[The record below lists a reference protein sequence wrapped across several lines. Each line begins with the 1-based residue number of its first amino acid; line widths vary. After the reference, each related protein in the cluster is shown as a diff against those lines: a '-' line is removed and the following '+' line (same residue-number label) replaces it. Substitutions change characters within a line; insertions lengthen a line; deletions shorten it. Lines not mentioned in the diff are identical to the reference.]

1 MTTQQS
7 TSMADLQ
14 KTSQPTKTPLVAFSH
29 FMDRFKPQLALAL
42 PKHLTADRMS
52 RLALTAFSSSTQLQ
66 NCDQHSIAASIM
78 TAGQLGLEPG
88 VNGQGYL
95 IPYGRTCTFV
105 PGWKGLVDLVAR
117 SGRGT
122 VFTGVIFRD
131 QEYTF
136 TDGARRDLVIHNET
150 DLDAPED
157 ITHAYAIGWVRDAA
171 MPIIELWRVSKI
183 EKHRDKYNKVGRKHY
198 SYRDWEMYARKVP
211 LLQVIKYMPCSI
223 EVSNALA
230 VSHAAE
236 AGRNVNIDQGIVI
249 DMDTGR
255 PVEVDPETGEIM
267 RDAQGTSQNSPREN
281 RQTSREESST
291 AKAQSDAGNPAPG
304 ATSAAPA
311 ATDASATAARQ
322 GEQVEL
328 PGANES
334 DEEALDPAK
343 VEAQLRAAKTVDVLD
358 VAADFLP
365 SIADDDERHRLTR
378 LYQQLRTSMTA
389 TAQRGGSA
397 RRRNVQAPE

>member
-1 MTTQQS
+1 MTAQQS

-14 KTSQPTKTPLVAFSH
+14 KTNQPTKTPLAAFSH

-211 LLQVIKYMPCSI
+211 LLQVLKYMPCSI

-236 AGRNVNIDQGIVI
+236 AGRGVNIEQGIVI

-255 PVEVDPETGEIM
+255 PVEEIDRETGEVM
-267 RDAQGTSQNSPREN
+267 RQADEGTRQPPQSAQPD
-281 RQTSREESST
+281 T
-291 AKAQSDAGNPAPG
+291 APTKAQAEAGNPAHRT
-304 ATSAAPA
+304 ATVAR
-311 ATDASATAARQ
+311 ASSEPQAKPT
-322 GEQVEL
+322 EQNQAEL
-328 PGANES
+328 PTAGNEGGG
-334 DEEALDPAK
+334 LDPAK
-343 VEAQLRAAKTVDVLD
+343 VEHQIQNAKTIDVLD
-358 VAADFLP
+358 LASD
-365 SIADDDERHRLTR
+365 SIDGVDDLGERARLHQ
-378 LYQQLRTSMTA
+378 LYQSRRLSLTSE
-389 TAQRGGSA
+389 AQRGGST
-397 RRRNVQAPE
+397 RRRSVQAPE

>member
-14 KTSQPTKTPLVAFSH
+14 KTSQPTKTPLAAFSH

-211 LLQVIKYMPCSI
+211 LLQVLKYMPCSI

-236 AGRNVNIDQGIVI
+236 AGRGVNIEQGIVI

-255 PVEVDPETGEIM
+255 PVEEIDRETGEVL
-267 RDAQGTSQNSPREN
+267 RQADEGTRQSPR
-281 RQTSREESST
+281 SSQSET
-291 AKAQSDAGNPAPG
+291 ASAKAQAEAGSPAQR
-304 ATSAAPA
+304 A
-311 ATDASATAARQ
+311 ATAAGASSEPQ
-322 GEQVEL
+322 ATPSEQSQAEL
-328 PGANES
+328 PAAGNEGGG
-334 DEEALDPAK
+334 LDPAK
-343 VEAQLRAAKTVDVLD
+343 VEHQIQNAKTIDVLD
-358 VAADFLP
+358 LASD
-365 SIADDDERHRLTR
+365 SIDGVDDLGERARLHQ
-378 LYQQLRTSMTA
+378 LYQSRRLSLTSE
-389 TAQRGGSA
+389 AQRAGNT
-397 RRRNVQAPE
+397 RRRSVQAPE